1 MIEETNIVRRRE
13 AMEGFAKTC
22 TDKVFSYLEKDFNV
36 LASKYYALMCLKTCI
51 TSLAEWK
58 TKALHLIAHCQK
70 AHGTDSKVKTVIK

>member
-1 MIEETNIVRRRE
+1 MIEDTNSITRT
-13 AMEGFAKTC
+13 AAIKGFAKTC
-22 TDKVFSYLEKDFNV
+22 TNKVRGYLGKDFNV

-70 AHGTDSKVKTVIK
+70 AHGTNSEV